1 MNFVLL
7 CILTFVHDIGLVM
20 ETRSHGQSCRVE
32 AVTTLILVLV
42 EVLRGLDLRAGGGEG
57 ETLLLETDAKE
68 GRLEVTSRGHHA
80 HGHDSVLFILLEYVL
95 AWKAGGLAMDATD
108 GAGRGG
114 GPAAW
119 RRNAVLSPIAF
130 PAYFLDMRIGAQ
142 LRRAERNARRVCEGQ
157 GC

>member
-57 ETLLLETDAKE
+57 GIAGLA
-68 GRLEVTSRGHHA
+68 RGT
-80 HGHDSVLFILLEYVL
+80 GGVILL
-95 AWKAGGLAMDATD
+95 
-108 GAGRGG
+108 
-114 GPAAW
+114 
-119 RRNAVLSPIAF
+119 S
-130 PAYFLDMRIGAQ
+130 
-142 LRRAERNARRVCEGQ
+142 
-157 GC
+157 